1 MELGNALLLSLPMF
15 LSMYLGNLIV
25 PVGSQ
30 SVSVYINTFIFRLSN
45 IMGDDDDDDRQIF
58 ERIININFSK
68 VFELLVHS
76 V

>member
-1 MELGNALLLSLPMF
+1 MF